1 MRPTRDFILGVL
13 TASVRHPW
21 WTLLLSGAIAALAVQ
36 QAAQLRPIASLRNV
50 MPGDDAAARAMNRI
64 IEDFSIT
71 DELLLL
77 VAWPENRAGEATEI
91 EAALIQFAERLASA
105 IRSDER
111 TDKLCGAIRFRAPP
125 DFRLFLTEVMVPGA
139 WHYADDATRQALR
152 QRLTPQAMR
161 AEIRRC
167 AESLAAGGGGGVM
180 AKTLAQDVLGLHNI
194 LGPMFSARLSFLAG
208 AFPTES
214 MQSGDDALLT
224 PDRRALLMRIG
235 GMRPVSD
242 LDYARGFPLAIREK
256 ANDVNSDKL
265 DLEFAGAYPIAEFAE
280 RSIRADM
287 IRSIVVALVL
297 LQILFWFAFRDL
309 RSFPM
314 AIVPVGSGCVLGF
327 AVYAQIAGEL
337 TPMTAAIG
345 AVLAGLGVDYA
356 IHVLSHYRH
365 ARRDGMSADA
375 AVRQML
381 ATVGP
386 AMVTACGTSVLG
398 LLVVAR
404 SQVPA
409 LREFALLGALGL
421 AGSLVMTV
429 LVLPAL
435 LSIVEGKGSPG
446 FPYSNAVGQM
456 RSGPGEDSNHSRNVW
471 SALASWSI
479 AALIAG
485 CFAIAVLR
493 GWPEFEDDLTVLHPR
508 PNPALAAQAYLTEL
522 FGNVAD
528 PLLVHLR
535 ADSAKDLVSLA
546 YDAQARLRRAAAA
559 EADIAGM
566 HSLAV
571 WLPDTRNGWDNSP
584 FMDEAQVAALLVDFD
599 AAIQESVFA
608 PEALRDYREFLRK
621 LVSSSAP
628 PTLSDLA
635 TFPEMQQTLLPRN
648 RPTNDQ
654 SDYESIMTLFVKHPM
669 TNRMDRERVVRAT
682 SEALHGLPGAVLTG
696 TAVMGHGA
704 ELAIRREVARVVEPS
719 TLFVLAWVVI
729 YFRRVGASLLAVLP
743 AVSGF
748 AVMMAVM
755 HLMGWK
761 LNLINL
767 LGVAIFAGIGVD
779 NGVLLVSLAR
789 KRNAEGEA
797 MTAHPGAWRAAL
809 SAMSLTTLSTVLSF
823 AALCFTSTPGI
834 QSLGATVTVGMIGA
848 WVASVGLL
856 APLLRRKEEGVNP

>member
-1 MRPTRDFILGVL
+1 MRRTREFILGVL
-13 TASVRHPW
+13 TVSVRHPW
-21 WTLLLSGAIAALAVQ
+21 WTLLFSGAIAALAVQ
-36 QAAQLRPIASLRNV
+36 QAAQLRPVASLRNV
-50 MPGDDAAARAMNRI
+50 MPADDAAAGAMNRI

-77 VAWPENRAGEATEI
+77 VAWPKERGGASLDI
-91 EAALIQFAERLASA
+91 ESALVGFAERLTVAV
-105 IRSDER
+105 RSDER
-111 TDKLCGAIRFRAPP
+111 TDRLCGAVRFRVPP
-125 DFRLFLTEVMVPGA
+125 DFRSFLTEVMVPA
-139 WHYADDATRQALR
+139 ALHYADDATRQALR
-152 QRLTPQAMR
+152 RRLTPQAMR
-161 AEIRRC
+161 EEIRRC
-167 AESLAAGGGGGVM
+167 SELLAAGGGGGVM
-180 AKTLAQDVLGLHNI
+180 AKTLAQDVLGLHTI
-194 LGPMFSARLSFLAG
+194 LGPMFSARLSPLAG
-208 AFPTES
+208 AFSGEVL
-214 MQSGDDALLT
+214 QGGDDALLT
-224 PDRRALLMRIG
+224 PHRRALLIRIAG
-235 GMRPVSD
+235 LQPVSD
-242 LDYARGFPLAIREK
+242 LDYARSLTLAIRAK
-256 ANDVNSDKL
+256 ANEVNSDGL

-297 LQILFWFAFRDL
+297 LQILFWIAFRDL
-309 RSFPM
+309 RSFPL
-314 AIVPVGSGCVLGF
+314 AIVPVAGGCVLGF
-327 AVYAQIAGEL
+327 AVYAQFASEL

-365 ARRDGMSADA
+365 ARREGMGAET
-375 AVRQML
+375 AVRRML

-435 LSIVEGKGSPG
+435 LAIFEGRAGSG
-446 FPYSNAVGQM
+446 AMNSQTVGRM
-456 RSGPGEDSNHSRNVW
+456 SHSPTAASTLSRSVW
-471 SALASWSI
+471 SAIVCWSI
-479 AALIAG
+479 AALMAG
-485 CFAIAVLR
+485 CLAIAVLR

-508 PNPALAAQAYLTEL
+508 PNPALTAQAHLTEL

-535 ADSAKDLVSLA
+535 SDSAEDLVALA
-546 YDAQARLRRAAAA
+546 YDAQAQLQGDAMTAAG
-559 EADIAGM
+559 IAGI

-571 WLPDTRNGWDNSP
+571 WLPDPRNRRDSLP
-584 FMDEAQVAALLVDFD
+584 FMDEAQVAGLLVDFD
-599 AAIQESVFA
+599 AAIEESVFA
-608 PEALRDYREFLRK
+608 PEALRDYREFVRK

-628 PTLSDLA
+628 PTLSDFA
-635 TFPEMQQTLLPRN
+635 TYPEMQRTLLPRI
-648 RPTNDQ
+648 RAADDR
-654 SDYESIMTLFVKHPM
+654 SAYESIMTVLVRHTM
-669 TNRMDRERVVRAT
+669 TNRLDRDRVVSAT
-682 SEALHGLPGAVLTG
+682 AQALGGLPGAVLTG

-704 ELAIRREVARVVEPS
+704 ELAIRREVTRVVEPS
-719 TLFVLAWVVI
+719 TLFVLAWVVV

-789 KRNAEGEA
+789 KRNAAGQV

-834 QSLGATVTVGMIGA
+834 QSLGVTVTVGMIGA

>member
-1 MRPTRDFILGVL
+1 MRQTRDFILGIL
-13 TASVRHPW
+13 TVSVRHPW
-21 WTLLLSGAIAALAVQ
+21 WTLLLSGAITALAVQ
-36 QAAQLRPIASLRNV
+36 QVSQLRPIASLRNV

-64 IEDFSIT
+64 IEGFSIT
-71 DELLLL
+71 DELQLL
-77 VAWPENRAGEATEI
+77 VAWPENRAAGSLEI
-91 EAALIQFAERLASA
+91 GAVLIQFAERLASA

-111 TDKLCGAIRFRAPP
+111 TDKLCGAIRFRAPS

-139 WHYADDATRQALR
+139 WHYADEATRQALR
-152 QRLTPQAMR
+152 QRLTPHAMR
-161 AEIRRC
+161 EEIRRC

-180 AKTLAQDVLGLHNI
+180 VKALAQDVLGLHNI
-194 LGPMFSARLSFLAG
+194 LGPVFSARLSPLAG
-208 AFPTES
+208 VFSTELV
-214 MQSGDDALLT
+214 QGGDDALLT
-224 PDRRALLMRIG
+224 PNRRALLIRIG

-242 LDYARGFPLAIREK
+242 LEYARDLALAIREK

-314 AIVPVGSGCVLGF
+314 AIVSVASGCMLGF
-327 AVYAQIAGEL
+327 AVYAQFASEL
-337 TPMTAAIG
+337 TPLTAAIG

-365 ARRDGMSADA
+365 ARREGMGAEA
-375 AVRQML
+375 AVGQML
-381 ATVGP
+381 STVGP

-435 LSIVEGKGSPG
+435 LSIVEGKADSGAVS
-446 FPYSNAVGQM
+446 SQAVGRVCHSPSAASTPS
-456 RSGPGEDSNHSRNVW
+456 RSVW
-471 SALASWSI
+471 SALAFWSI
-479 AALIAG
+479 ASLIAG
-485 CFAIAVLR
+485 CFAIAVLG

-508 PNPALAAQAYLTEL
+508 PNPALAAQAHLTEL

-528 PLLVHLR
+528 PLLVYLR
-535 ADSAKDLVSLA
+535 ADSAEDLVSLA
-546 YDAQARLRRAAAA
+546 YDVQARLRGAAV

-571 WLPDTRNGWDNSP
+571 WLPDTRNGSDNSHY
-584 FMDEAQVAALLVDFD
+584 MEEAQVAALLVDFD
-599 AAIQESVFA
+599 SAIDESVFA
-608 PEALRDYREFLRK
+608 PEALRDYREYLRK

-628 PTLSDLA
+628 PTLTDLA
-635 TFPEMQQTLLPRN
+635 TYPEMRQTLLPRN
-648 RPTNDQ
+648 RPTDDQ
-654 SDYESIMTLFVKHPM
+654 GTYESIMTLFVQHPM
-669 TNRMDRERVVRAT
+669 TNRMDRDRVVSAT
-682 SEALHGLPGAVLTG
+682 AEALRGLRGAVLTG
-696 TAVMGHGA
+696 TAVLGHGA
-704 ELAIRREVARVVEPS
+704 ELAIRREATRVVEPS

-729 YFRRVGASLLAVLP
+729 YFRRVGASLLAILP

-748 AVMMAVM
+748 AIMMAVM
-755 HLMGWK
+755 HLVSWK

-789 KRNAEGEA
+789 KRNAEGQVL
-797 MTAHPGAWRAAL
+797 TAHPGAWRAAL

-848 WVASVGLL
+848 WIASVGLL